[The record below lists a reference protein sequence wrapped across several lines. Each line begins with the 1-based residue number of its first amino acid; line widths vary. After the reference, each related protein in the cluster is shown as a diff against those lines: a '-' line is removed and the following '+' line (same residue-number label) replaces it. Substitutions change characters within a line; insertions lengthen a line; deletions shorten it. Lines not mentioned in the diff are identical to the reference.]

1 MQARSVAP
9 LGATLL
15 TLACSPDAPPTP
27 LAPSGRV
34 DPALVET
41 LVAAAAPLPNSA
53 ILKMCLVSGAGLTAG
68 QTFTSAITLAG
79 VTRSLTNTTGGCA
92 ELEVPRERTPLGKGW
107 FRITAI
113 EVERLLPGTTTLVI
127 DGANLDRDDVLAVL
141 NAAPNVQASSS
152 LVLNLAQQ
160 LIAAQLNILRGVQTS
175 SAVNQAV
182 TDAHAALRITL
193 GTSITIGSSLSTAR
207 ASALVS
213 TLTSFNEGKT
223 KPPAPPPTVTL
234 NILQAAELNI
244 EVASIGCE
252 PATSCNDADRLTGA
266 VVTTLASGSITSVT
280 FTNHSKPILR
290 VCVVAGSGVAA
301 GTMSHF
307 DAYRE
312 GAPGILDFHVPAGDC
327 SEKEAAEDASYEIFW
342 TKVAGIRLASITC
355 DPSTHCSGTFPDG
368 DFARVVV
375 TRGITTMTFTNRSAL
390 GTMRICKIA
399 GPGLGTGNQ
408 YNISVDHRTIVP
420 LPGEP
425 TVADA
430 RLSPGQCADKT
441 LLEGTGYE
449 VREFNDFPAIVLA
462 SITCEP
468 VGRCGGLDPSRGVA
482 TADIVAGST
491 TTVNVTNRSTLGTLR
506 VCVSHNAG
514 LSPFTAFEINVNPDG
529 VVGGPGEPTG
539 GTPSVQVGTCQ
550 DVTLKEGIYHVSDE
564 PLGPLYVADR
574 VDCAPATRC
583 SSFFPSSVKA
593 EIVPAA
599 TTTVTFLIALSDDA
613 IDGAESRMRR
623 IRLP

>member
-1 MQARSVAP
+1 MQARSLAP

-15 TLACSPDAPPTP
+15 ALACSPDAPPTP
-27 LAPSGRV
+27 LAPAGRV
-34 DPALVET
+34 NPTPPET
-41 LVAAAAPLPNSA
+41 QVAAATLPNSG
-53 ILKMCLVSGAGLTAG
+53 ILEMCLVSGAGLSAG
-68 QTFTSAITLAG
+68 QSFTSAITLAG

-92 ELEVPRERTPLGKGW
+92 ELEVPRERTPQRKGW
-107 FRITAI
+107 YRSGVT

-127 DGANLDRDDVLAVL
+127 DGANLDREDVLAVL
-141 NAAPNVQASSS
+141 DAAPNVQASSS
-152 LVLNLAQQ
+152 LLLNLAQQ
-160 LIAAQLNILRGVQTS
+160 LIAAQLNILRGVQAS
-175 SAVNQAV
+175 PAVNQAV
-182 TDAHAALRITL
+182 TDANAALQITL
-193 GTSITIGSSLSTAR
+193 GTHITIASSLSTAR
-207 ASALVS
+207 ASALVT

-223 KPPAPPPTVTL
+223 KPPAPPPSVTL
-234 NILQAAELNI
+234 NIVQAAVLNV

-290 VCVVAGSGVAA
+290 VCVVAGTGVAA

-307 DAYRE
+307 DARRLGE
-312 GAPGILDFHVPAGDC
+312 PGFLSFDVPAGDC
-327 SEKEAAEDASYEIFW
+327 REAEAGEDASYEMYH
-342 TKVAGIRLASITC
+342 TKVAGIRIASVTC
-355 DPSTHCSGTFPDG
+355 DPFTHCSWAGPES
-368 DFARVVV
+368 DFVPVF
-375 TRGITTMTFTNRSAL
+375 TSRGITTITFTNRSSL

-408 YNISVDHRTIVP
+408 YNISVNHFNIVP

-430 RLSPGQCADKT
+430 RLNPGQCADKT
-441 LLEGTGYE
+441 LLEGTDYE

-468 VGRCGGLDPSRGVA
+468 AGRCGGFDPSRG
-482 TADIVAGST
+482 TASVDIVASST

-506 VCVSHNAG
+506 VCVSASTG
-514 LSPFTAFEINVNPDG
+514 LSPFTTFEINVNPDG
-529 VVGGPGEPTG
+529 VVGGPGEPTSA
-539 GTPSVQVGTCQ
+539 TPSVQVGTCQ
-550 DVTLKEGIYHVSDE
+550 DVTLKEGIYQVSDE
-564 PLGPLYVADR
+564 PLGPLYVADQ
-574 VDCAPATRC
+574 VNCEPTTRC

-613 IDGAESRMRR
+613 GEGGEGRMRR